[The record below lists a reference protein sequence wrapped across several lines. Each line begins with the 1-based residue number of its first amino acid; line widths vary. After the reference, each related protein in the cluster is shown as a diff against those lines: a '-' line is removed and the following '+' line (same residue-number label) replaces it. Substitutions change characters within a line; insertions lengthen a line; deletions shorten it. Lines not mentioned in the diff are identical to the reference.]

1 MEESDK
7 IVVKIKEDR
16 HHITLE
22 RQKAKLDRLMSKEE
36 HVNRGGHSNPNM
48 QRYMYHSSNRYM
60 YQSST
65 DNSSKT
71 TSPTPRTGT
80 TSDTPCNSRAT
91 SSTTTAV
98 KSNSKWVINMS
109 MKPLTEPQVKLLAH
123 GPNYAVTPHSPPI
136 GEYITAVEKTCQ
148 SLTHGEADEMRA
160 EIKAAIKRSCP
171 PRPNI
176 TREEQ
181 RALRELK
188 KDDTRVILTADKGV
202 CLVVLDKEEYIKK
215 AEELLQE
222 KTYKIIPTD
231 PTNRQKNKLIQI
243 LKKIKDEGGMS
254 ETTYKKVYPTGAGIP
269 KFYGL
274 PKIHKAGIPLRPI
287 VSSRWSVSYNMAKEL
302 ARILKPLA
310 GRTIY
315 SVHNTQD
322 FAEQMKTIKLMP
334 DECIISYDVKT
345 LFTSV
350 SIEPSIKIIK
360 QYLENDKELHQRTS
374 MSVQHITMLLEF
386 CLRNTHFVFQGRFY
400 EQTEGAAMGSPL
412 SPIIAN
418 LYMEAFEEKAINTSP
433 PSLWRRF
440 VDDTFVIIKKTQ
452 KESFINHINSI
463 DEKIQFTM
471 EDSREDGSMPFLDTL
486 VTPCPDGSLS
496 TRVYRKPTHTDL
508 YLQWDNHHTI
518 AAKYS
523 VVSTLHH
530 RAKAVCSTQ
539 QLFDEEEHHLQKVLK
554 ENKYPNW
561 PLNRVK
567 NKIKTPTKQD
577 LKRREITSNSRGQNK
592 PYMVLPYVRG
602 LSESM
607 KNICSKHG
615 VQVYYRGGK
624 YHQRPPDDPQR

>member
-1 MEESDK
+1 M
-7 IVVKIKEDR
+7 
-16 HHITLE
+16 
-22 RQKAKLDRLMSKEE
+22 
-36 HVNRGGHSNPNM
+36 
-48 QRYMYHSSNRYM
+48 
-60 YQSST
+60 
-65 DNSSKT
+65 
-71 TSPTPRTGT
+71 
-80 TSDTPCNSRAT
+80 
-91 SSTTTAV
+91 
-98 KSNSKWVINMS
+98 
-109 MKPLTEPQVKLLAH
+109 
-123 GPNYAVTPHSPPI
+123 
-136 GEYITAVEKTCQ
+136 
-148 SLTHGEADEMRA
+148 
-160 EIKAAIKRSCP
+160 
-171 PRPNI
+171 
-176 TREEQ
+176 
-181 RALRELK
+181 K

-231 PTNRQKNKLIQI
+231 PTNGQKNKLIQI
-243 LKKIKDEGGMS
+243 LKKIKEGGGMS

-274 PKIHKAGIPLRPI
+274 PKIHKAGVPLRPI
-287 VSSRWSVSYNMAKEL
+287 VSSRGSVSYNIAKEL

-334 DECIISYDVKT
+334 DECIISYDVKA

-350 SIEPSIKIIK
+350 PIEPSIKIIK
-360 QYLENDKELHQRTS
+360 QHLENDKELHQRTS

-433 PSLWRRF
+433 SPPSLWRRF

-452 KESFINHINSI
+452 KESFIKQINSI

-486 VTPCPDGSLS
+486 VTPGPDGSLS

-508 YLQWDNHHTI
+508 YLQWDSHHTI

-539 QLFDEEEHHLQKVLK
+539 QLLEEEENHLQKVLK

-561 PLNRVK
+561 ALNRVK
-567 NKIKTPTKQD
+567 TRSRHPQNKILKEEKTPATAGA
-577 LKRREITSNSRGQNK
+577 RTNPTWSCH
-592 PYMVLPYVRG
+592 M
-602 LSESM
+602 
-607 KNICSKHG
+607 
-615 VQVYYRGGK
+615 
-624 YHQRPPDDPQR
+624 